1 MKKSHLIQNGLS
13 SKLVLYIVFV
23 ASVLNII
30 WYLCMNDVIHI
41 FIFIISAL
49 ITKCFT
55 NNMILIMGIPLILSI
70 TSRYVYIEAFTEE
83 SSTTEID
90 TDTPINKSS
99 KKNPVV
105 DTEKVVPSASDES
118 DTVNKTESSPA
129 STGVESD
136 ETETYTNK
144 INYADTLV
152 SNMKSYRDI
161 LGNDGF
167 AKMTEDTKE
176 LLKQQE
182 ELGKSI
188 KQFAPI
194 IDKMTPFLSQAS
206 GFLNKLDA
214 SHLKEITKNIKNI

>member
-1 MKKSHLIQNGLS
+1 MKKSHLIQTGLS
-13 SKLVLYIVFV
+13 SKLVLYIVFT

-70 TSRYVYIEAFTEE
+70 ISRYVYIEAFTEE

-90 TDTPINKSS
+90 TDAPI
-99 KKNPVV
+99 KKQSTKNTVV
-105 DTEKVVPSASDES
+105 NNDKVVPSEES
-118 DTVNKTESSPA
+118 DTINKTESSPA
-129 STGVESD
+129 STGVDSEES
-136 ETETYTNK
+136 ESSTNK
-144 INYADTLV
+144 INYAETLV

-176 LLKQQE
+176 LLKQQD

-214 SHLKEITKNIKNI
+214 SQLKEITKNIKNI